1 MEYGIMKSSFSKP
14 KVFAPV
20 LAGLLLASV
29 LVAQEGPPPAAVQ
42 VGFALEQEMSPVV
55 WVPGTVVSRN
65 QAAIATEIAGQ
76 LTWVAEVGDVVEK
89 GDVVARIN
97 DQSLQLQLKND
108 EATIKRHEANLQYL
122 EQQVNRLERLTEQQV
137 APANDLEEAV
147 SQRETLVQEIVQ
159 AKVAQEQT
167 RYQIS
172 RTRVTAPFPG
182 RVVER
187 LQQPGGYASV
197 GGPVVRLV
205 DTENIE
211 VRAQAP
217 LSVESYLQ
225 EGMSL
230 AVKGRDQEAKGTL
243 RAAIPVG
250 DERSRMFEVRVA
262 LGNVPWIIG
271 SAVRVALPSASPRP
285 VIAVPRDA
293 LILRSDSIY
302 LFKVTADGTA
312 EKVAV
317 ETGIGH
323 ASLIEVKGK
332 VSAGDQVVVRG
343 GERLQPGQSVT
354 IAGSGDEAQPSS

>member
-1 MEYGIMKSSFSKP
+1 MEYRIMKTSISKS
-14 KVFAPV
+14 KIFAPV
-20 LAGLLLASV
+20 LAGLLLASA

-42 VGFALEQEMSPVV
+42 VGFALEQKMSPEV

-65 QAAIATEIAGQ
+65 QAAIAAEIAGQ
-76 LTWVAEVGDVVEK
+76 LTWVAEVGDVVKK

-97 DQSLQLQLKND
+97 DQSLQLK
-108 EATIKRHEANLQYL
+108 
-122 EQQVNRLERLTEQQV
+122 RLERLTEQQV
-137 APANDLEEAV
+137 APASDLEEAV

-167 RYQIS
+167 RYQLS

-187 LQQPGGYASV
+187 LLQPGGYASV

-217 LSVESYLQ
+217 LSVEGYLQ
-225 EGMSL
+225 EGMRL

-262 LGNVPWIIG
+262 LEGGSWIIG
-271 SAVRVALPSASPRP
+271 SAVRVSLPSASPRP
-285 VIAVPRDA
+285 VVAVPRDA

-302 LFKVTADGTA
+302 VFKVTAEGIA
-312 EKVAV
+312 EKVSV

-323 ASLIEVKGK
+323 NSLIEVKGN
-332 VSAGDQVVVRG
+332 VGAGDQVVVRG

-354 IAGSGDEAQPSS
+354 IAGNGDEAQPSS

>member
-1 MEYGIMKSSFSKP
+1 MKFPFSKP
-14 KVFAPV
+14 KVLAPV

-42 VGFALEQEMSPVV
+42 VGFALEQEMAPLV

-76 LTWVAEVGDVVEK
+76 LTWVAEVGDVVKK

-97 DQSLQLQLKND
+97 DQSLLLQLKND

-122 EQQVNRLERLTEQQV
+122 EQQVRRLERLTEQQV
-137 APANDLEEAV
+137 APASDLEEAV

-159 AKVAQEQT
+159 AKVAVEQT
-167 RYQIS
+167 RYRLS
-172 RTRVTAPFPG
+172 RTRVTAPFSG

-197 GGPVVRLV
+197 GGPIVRLV
-205 DTENIE
+205 DTENTE

-225 EGMSL
+225 EGMRL
-230 AVKGRDQEAKGTL
+230 AVKGRNREAMGTL
-243 RAAIPVG
+243 RAAVPVG
-250 DERSRMFEVRVA
+250 DQRSRMFEVRVA
-262 LGNVPWIIG
+262 LEGEPWIIG

-302 LFKVTADGTA
+302 VFKVTAEGKA
-312 EKVAV
+312 EKVSV

-323 ASLIEVKGK
+323 ASLIEVKGR
-332 VSAGDQVVVRG
+332 VGAGDQVVVRG

-354 IAGSGDEAQPSS
+354 IVGNGDEAQPSS